1 LTSLC
6 GRALVSNETESG
18 AKMKFVVAI
27 LFFVGLLGVFGGE
40 QNPSTNHALPPSVGL
55 DIGQPALAFALSDQ
69 FGHEQSNETL
79 KGSKGTVLLF
89 FRSADW

>member
-1 LTSLC
+1 M
-6 GRALVSNETESG
+6 RVG
-18 AKMKFVVAI
+18 AAI
-27 LFFVGLLGVFGGE
+27 LFFLGLLAVPSG
-40 QNPSTNHALPPSVGL
+40 QDNPDTNHTIILSVGL
-55 DIGQPALAFALSDQ
+55 EIGQQAPAFTLPDQ

>member
-1 LTSLC
+1 MVKLRLVLLC
-6 GRALVSNETESG
+6 VFAIV
-18 AKMKFVVAI
+18 I
-27 LFFVGLLGVFGGE
+27 LFPIGSLAVAGG
-40 QNPSTNHALPPSVGL
+40 QDSYSTRNGIPPSIGL
-55 DIGQPALAFALSDQ
+55 KIGQPAPAFTLMDQ